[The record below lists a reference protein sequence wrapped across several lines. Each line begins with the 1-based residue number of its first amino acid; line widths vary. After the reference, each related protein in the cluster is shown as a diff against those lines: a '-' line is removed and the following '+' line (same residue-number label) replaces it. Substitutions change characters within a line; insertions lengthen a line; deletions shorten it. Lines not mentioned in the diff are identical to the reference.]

1 MDLDALS
8 IVDLHAQHL
17 AVPREILKAKASFI
31 TDVTAGALLT
41 SKGILELI
49 AARATTQAHKNQ
61 DVANRKREREE

>member
-17 AVPREILKAKASFI
+17 AVPREILK
-31 TDVTAGALLT
+31 AGALLT